1 MERMVFLMVFL
12 LLKYVVII
20 EIFSNLIF
28 FDKFFFD

>member
-1 MERMVFLMVFL
+1 MERMVSLMVFL